1 MRLIFIGDS
10 ITDAG
15 RDRTDPSSLG
25 DGYVSMLASEL
36 TDGGAEV
43 INLGIA
49 GNRAADLAARWD
61 SELLPAAPDVLTV
74 YIGVNE
80 VWRRFDSDD
89 PTPTEE
95 FESTM
100 RGLLAS
106 AIQACSPQLI
116 LMEPYLLPVSDEQR
130 AWLPELDEKRAAVA
144 RVATEFSAQLVPLHD
159 VLTEAAR
166 GRDAAEFAPDGVHPL
181 PAGSRAIAGA
191 WREAYRALAISD
203 SR

>member
-25 DGYVSMLASEL
+25 DGYVSILAPEL
-36 TDGGAEV
+36 TAGGAEV

-61 SELLPAAPDVLTV
+61 SDLLPAAPDVLTV
-74 YIGVNE
+74 YVGVNE

-89 PTPTEE
+89 PTPTAD

-100 RGLLAS
+100 RGLLTS
-106 AIQACSPQLI
+106 AVEACSPQLI

-130 AWLPELDEKRAAVA
+130 EWLPELDEKRAAVA
-144 RVATEFSAQLVPLHD
+144 RLANEFGAQLVRLHD

-166 GRDAAEFAPDGVHPL
+166 GRDAADLAPDGVHPL
-181 PAGSRAIAGA
+181 PEGSNAIARA
-191 WREAYRALAISD
+191 WREAYRALGH
-203 SR
+203 

>member
-89 PTPTEE
+89 PTSTET
-95 FESTM
+95 FESTV
-100 RGLLAS
+100 RGLLVS
-106 AIQACSPQLI
+106 AADACSPQLI

-130 AWLPELDEKRAAVA
+130 GWLPELNEKRAAVA
-144 RVATEFSAQLVPLHD
+144 RLATEFGAQLVPLHG
-159 VLTEAAR
+159 VLTAAAR
-166 GRDAAEFAPDGVHPL
+166 GRDAADLAPDGVHPT
-181 PAGSRAIAGA
+181 PEGSRAIAQA
-191 WREAYRALAISD
+191 WREAFGALAISD